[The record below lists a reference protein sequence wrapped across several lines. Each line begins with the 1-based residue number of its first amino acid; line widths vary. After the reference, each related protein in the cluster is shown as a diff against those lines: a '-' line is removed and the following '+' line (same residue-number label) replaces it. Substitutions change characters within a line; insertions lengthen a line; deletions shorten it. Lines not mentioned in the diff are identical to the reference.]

1 MTKRTFDAYLY
12 QTIENKQKFISQVFT
27 SKSPA
32 RAMQDV
38 DEAVLNYAEVKALAT
53 GDERIMELCTLEA
66 EVGKLRMLKSSFLS
80 QRYDLEDRLRQE
92 YPREIARYEKQVRGY
107 GADIALRDANAPADP
122 EAFAMTVEEQ
132 EFSSPKAA
140 GSALLE
146 ACKAYAGKEPKPIG
160 IYRGFAMEIQ
170 FNSHEKD
177 YRLTLRGA
185 IEHFTALGGDVR
197 GNITRIDNLLDGM
210 EDNLRRCE
218 THLAETRDKA
228 ERAAA
233 EVAAPFEREAELSEK
248 SARLGALK
256 TELQVD
262 EPEPVLI
269 ADDTPD
275 EGDMTV
281 GARKKDARER

>member
-1 MTKRTFDAYLY
+1 M
-12 QTIENKQKFISQVFT
+12 
-27 SKSPA
+27 SKSPE
-32 RAMQDV
+32 RVMQDV

-53 GDERIMELCTLEA
+53 GDKRIMELCTLEA
-66 EVGKLRMLKSSFLS
+66 DVGKLRMLKSSFLS
-80 QRYDLEDRLRQE
+80 QRYDLEDKLRQE

-107 GADIALRDANAPADP
+107 AADIALRDANAPADP
-122 EAFAMTVEEQ
+122 ETFAMTVEEQ
-132 EFSSPKAA
+132 AFTERKAA
-140 GSALLE
+140 SSAILE
-146 ACKAYAGKEPKPIG
+146 ACKAYTGREPKPIG
-160 IYRGFAMEIQ
+160 SYRGFKMEIQ

-185 IEHFTALGGDVR
+185 IEHSIALGTDIR

-210 EDNLRRCE
+210 GDNLRRCE
-218 THLAETRDKA
+218 TYLSETREKA
-228 ERAAA
+228 EKAAA

-269 ADDTPD
+269 ADDAPD